1 MADIRHGT
9 LTILPQSGPSFTR
22 TKGGG
27 FDEGQRV
34 YKVASS
40 NARDYLN
47 RLFTPGRS
55 DRDIARLAG
64 LINTSHGTPRE
75 VFKYMCLDSADITF
89 DDGNEAHITANFLGL
104 LSDKPKEA
112 TCIRSTSYTQKAT
125 IKPGTNYVSI
135 INEPKPTLSYTFCL
149 IGQRPSLA
157 QSGEEVTNPLGT
169 QAAENAAIETAFNG
183 FYPALTPLFQ
193 GWVRTDLSIRCPGD
207 IAEGHVYEVNTSL
220 QWIVVPALE

>member
-1 MADIRHGT
+1 MNIAHGT

-40 NARDYLN
+40 NARTYLEKV
-47 RLFTPGRS
+47 FKPGRS
-55 DRDIARLAG
+55 DIDIAQIAG

-75 VFKYMCLDSADITF
+75 VFKYMCVDSADITY
-89 DDGNEAHITANFLGL
+89 DDGSTAHITANFLGL
-104 LSDKPKEA
+104 LGTQPKEP
-112 TCIRSTSYTQKAT
+112 TCIRSTTYQQKAT

-135 INEPKPTLSYTFCL
+135 INEPKPTLSYVFCL
-149 IGQRPSLA
+149 IGKRPSLA
-157 QSGEEVTNPLGT
+157 QSGEEVVNPLGT
-169 QAAENAAIETAFNG
+169 QAVENAAIETAFNG

-193 GWVRTDLSIRCPGD
+193 GWVRTDLNIRCPGD
-207 IAEGHVYEVNTSL
+207 IAEGHVYEVTTSL

>member
-9 LTILPQSGPSFTR
+9 LTILPQAGPSFTR

-104 LSDKPKEA
+104 LSDKPKEP
-112 TCIRSTSYTQKAT
+112 TCIRSTTYTQKAT

-220 QWIVVPALE
+220 QWIVVPAME